1 MATVI
6 IPTPL
11 RKFTNNTAR
20 LQVSPG
26 TIHSTFRELTQNF
39 PDLKKHLLDE
49 DGNIRSYVNIFIGN
63 DDIRDL
69 QQADTAVKEDAV
81 ISIVPAIAGGSP
93 ETHGAPRP
101 NESAST
107 DSHSSTTSAGTPSSA
122 APSGTPGPSPTAS
135 AGAPFSKEELARY
148 NRHIIIPGFG
158 MEAQLKLKAAK
169 VLVIGS
175 GGLGSPVLLYLAAA
189 GVGTIGIVD
198 FDVVDDSNLQRQVL
212 FGVDAIGKPKVEA
225 ARRRLESLNPY
236 IKLHVYNTHLNSQ
249 NALEI
254 LKDYDVIAD
263 GTDNF
268 PTRYLVNDASVLLG
282 KPNVYASIFQFEGQV
297 SVFNYRNAHGEL
309 GPNYRDLYPTP
320 PPPGLVPSCAEGGVL
335 GVLPGII
342 GSLQALEVIKV
353 ITGVG
358 DTLSGRFYIFDALN
372 FESRTF
378 TIRRRKDNPVNGE
391 NPTITALIDYEQ
403 FCGMRAVEER
413 HLKEITAKELYDW
426 QVRGEKFQLIDVREP
441 HEYDIV
447 NIGAELIPLGSVTDN
462 SNKIDRDIPVVLHCK
477 VGGRS
482 AKAIRELE
490 EKFGFT
496 NLYNLKG
503 GILAYIDEVQPELTK
518 Y

>member
-20 LQVSPG
+20 LQVRAG
-26 TIHSTFRELTQNF
+26 TIQDTVHELTVNF

-49 DGNIRSYVNIFIGN
+49 GGRIRSYVNIFVGN
-63 DDIRDL
+63 DDIRNL
-69 QQADTAVKEDAV
+69 QQEQTTVKEDTV
-81 ISIVPAIAGGSP
+81 ISIVPAIAGG
-93 ETHGAPRP
+93 APDASGSNADRQQ
-101 NESAST
+101 SASP
-107 DSHSSTTSAGTPSSA
+107 SSSTSPSAQTFRSA
-122 APSGTPGPSPTAS
+122 PAPES
-135 AGAPFSKEELARY
+135 AGAASFTKEELARY

-175 GGLGSPVLLYLAAA
+175 GGLGSPALLYLAAA

-212 FGVDAIGKPKVEA
+212 FGVDEIGKPKVEA
-225 ARRRLESLNPY
+225 ARRRIQSLNPY
-236 IKLHVYNTHLNSQ
+236 IKLNIYNTHLNSQ
-249 NALEI
+249 NALDI
-254 LKDYDVIAD
+254 VRDYDVIAD

-268 PTRYLVNDASVLLG
+268 PTRYLVNDAAVLLG

-297 SVFNYRNAHGEL
+297 SVFNYKDAQGNT

-358 DTLSGRFYIFDALN
+358 ETLSGRFFIFDALN

-378 TIRRRKDNPVNGE
+378 NIKAREDNPVNGK
-391 NPTITALIDYEQ
+391 NPTITELIDYEQ
-403 FCGMRAVEER
+403 FCGMRAVEESP
-413 HLKEITAKELYDW
+413 LKEITAKELYDW

-447 NIGAELIPLGSVTDN
+447 NIGGELIPLATVGAS
-462 SNKIDRDIPVVLHCK
+462 IDRIERDRKVVVHCK
-477 VGGRS
+477 MGGRS

-490 EKFGFT
+490 EKFGYT

-503 GILAYIDEVQPELTK
+503 GILSYIDEVQPELTK

>member
-20 LQVSPG
+20 LQVGAG
-26 TIHSTFRELTQNF
+26 TIHSTVQELTRNF

-49 DGNIRSYVNIFIGN
+49 GGNIRSYVNIFIGN

-69 QQADTAVKEDAV
+69 QQEKTPVKDDTV
-81 ISIVPAIAGGSP
+81 ISIVPAIAGGTPTNTPDTPDPAPNGS
-93 ETHGAPRP
+93 APRP
-101 NESAST
+101 
-107 DSHSSTTSAGTPSSA
+107 DTP
-122 APSGTPGPSPTAS
+122 APLFT
-135 AGAPFSKEELARY
+135 KEELARY

-158 MEAQLKLKAAK
+158 IEAQQKLKTAK

-212 FGVDAIGKPKVEA
+212 FGVNEIGKPKVEA

-236 IKLHVYNTHLNSQ
+236 IRLNVYNTHLNSG
-249 NALEI
+249 NALDI
-254 LKDYDVIAD
+254 VKDYDVIAD

-282 KPNVYASIFQFEGQV
+282 KPNIYASIFQFEGQV
-297 SVFNYRNAHGEL
+297 SVFNYRNAVGEL

-358 DTLSGRFYIFDALN
+358 ETLSGRFYIFDALN

-378 TIRRRKDNPVNGE
+378 TIRRRDDNPINGK

-403 FCGMRAVEER
+403 FCGMRAVEEAP
-413 HLKEITAKELYDW
+413 LKEITAKELYDW
-426 QVRGEKFQLIDVREP
+426 QVKGEKFQLIDVREP
-441 HEYDIV
+441 HEFDIV
-447 NIGAELIPLGSVTDN
+447 NIGGELIPLGSVGNN
-462 SNKIDRDIPVVLHCK
+462 SDRIDRDRKVVVHCK

-482 AKAIRELE
+482 AKAIRELQ

-503 GILAYIDEVQPELTK
+503 GILSYIDEVQPELTK